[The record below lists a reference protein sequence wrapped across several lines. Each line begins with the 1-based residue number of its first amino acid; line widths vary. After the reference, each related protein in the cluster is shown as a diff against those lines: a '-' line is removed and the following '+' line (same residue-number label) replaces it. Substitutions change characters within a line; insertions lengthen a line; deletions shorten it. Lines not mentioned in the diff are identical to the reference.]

1 MATKDKDL
9 NDLFLDTLKDIYFA
23 EKQILKA
30 LPKMAKAAT
39 SDKLRA
45 AFEKH
50 HDETEGQVERLEQIF
65 ELLDK
70 PARGKTCDAIL
81 GILDEGKEIM
91 DEYKGTSSLDAG
103 LLAAAQAVEHYEI
116 SRYGT
121 LKAWATELGM
131 KDAVRLLDETLNQ
144 EKKTDE
150 SLSVLAKSE
159 TNLHRWRLLN
169 LSPLCAGRG
178 RRVFAAGEGHGKVL
192 ILDYTIC
199 GSQEPL
205 TPALSPQERGEG
217 ARGRR
222 VALNFTLRPVRSLPS
237 AGTSRPGCDHH
248 RRCRRGRPGTSICR
262 CVRSQPG
269 SSLRRG
275 CKRASSRHPR
285 CRAPYAA
292 RDAAATP
299 RRSSGR
305 SRYPRSPCGSRSSP
319 HRTDRVRVSIPI
331 PSARSSACP
340 RQESSWS
347 ARGSRSRSGA
357 WRCRRR

>member
-70 PARGKTCDAIL
+70 PARGKTCDAIM

-150 SLSVLAKSE
+150 SLSVLAKSAV
-159 TNLHRWRLLN
+159 NL
-169 LSPLCAGRG
+169 
-178 RRVFAAGEGHGKVL
+178 
-192 ILDYTIC
+192 
-199 GSQEPL
+199 
-205 TPALSPQERGEG
+205 
-217 ARGRR
+217 
-222 VALNFTLRPVRSLPS
+222 
-237 AGTSRPGCDHH
+237 
-248 RRCRRGRPGTSICR
+248 
-262 CVRSQPG
+262 
-269 SSLRRG
+269 
-275 CKRASSRHPR
+275 
-285 CRAPYAA
+285 
-292 RDAAATP
+292 
-299 RRSSGR
+299 RRSS
-305 SRYPRSPCGSRSSP
+305 
-319 HRTDRVRVSIPI
+319 
-331 PSARSSACP
+331 ALA
-340 RQESSWS
+340 
-347 ARGSRSRSGA
+347 
-357 WRCRRR
+357 